1 MLADD
6 APPDDA
12 RGAIPAHSG
21 PDGLTVAEKVLR
33 ETQYLYSLILLV
45 AFISLAAW
53 YSVFNAK
60 KEEDLVQPTVK
71 GPGGKP
77 LPITKR
83 KKRSD
88 GERKIG
94 PRFGPTAKNVFRCLA
109 AVVFVSYVVTGI
121 TMFVHAFW
129 HENPYKWSKEGL
141 PWAGE
146 WTVVCL
152 APPHTSPYFPGF
164 SSSSHLHGLGS
175 TSSLSCFRENRSN
188 DLAFGAPPSPESTNL
203 VPY

>member
-6 APPDDA
+6 APPDDL
-12 RGAIPAHSG
+12 RGAFPADAG
-21 PDGLTVAEKVLR
+21 PKTLPLADKLLR
-33 ETQYLYSLILLV
+33 ETQYLYSVILLV

-60 KEEDLVQPTVK
+60 KEEDLVQPSVK

-83 KKRSD
+83 KKRND

-94 PRFGPTAKNVFRCLA
+94 PRFGRVAKNVFRYLA
-109 AVVFVSYVVTGI
+109 AVVFLSYVATGVA
-121 TMFVHAFW
+121 MFIHAFW
-129 HENPYKWSKEGL
+129 HENPYKWSKDGL

-146 WTVVCL
+146 WTVVCPSPCL
-152 APPHTSPYFPGF
+152 PPPYFP
-164 SSSSHLHGLGS
+164 HLPQFHGLGS
-175 TSSLSCFRENRSN
+175 SYDLILLFERIGPMASLSS
-188 DLAFGAPPSPESTNL
+188 PSFPRFH
-203 VPY
+203 

>member
-6 APPDDA
+6 APPDDP
-12 RGAIPAHSG
+12 R
-21 PDGLTVAEKVLR
+21 GLTMAEKVLR

-83 KKRSD
+83 KKRSN

-94 PRFGPTAKNVFRCLA
+94 PRFGSTAKIVFRILA
-109 AVVFVSYVVTGI
+109 AGVFLSYLVTGVAI
-121 TMFVHAFW
+121 FYHAFW

-152 APPHTSPYFPGF
+152 SLHTLCSPG
-164 SSSSHLHGLGS
+164 SSVVFRPSSPWLRVDLEIKLA
-175 TSSLSCFRENRSN
+175 LSRE
-188 DLAFGAPPSPESTNL
+188 L
-203 VPY
+203 VL

>member
-6 APPDDA
+6 APPDDL
-12 RGAIPAHSG
+12 RGAIAADGG
-21 PDGLTVAEKVLR
+21 PKDLTLADVLLR

-60 KEEDLVQPTVK
+60 KEEDVVQPKVK

-83 KKRSD
+83 KKRND

-94 PRFGPTAKNVFRCLA
+94 PRFGSTAKNVFRYLA
-109 AVVFVSYVVTGI
+109 AVVFLSYLATG
-121 TMFVHAFW
+121 TSMFVHAFW

-146 WTVVCL
+146 WTVVCSTGAFFFFFWFML
-152 APPHTSPYFPGF
+152 HLPLPLPLPP
-164 SSSSHLHGLGS
+164 
-175 TSSLSCFRENRSN
+175 
-188 DLAFGAPPSPESTNL
+188 
-203 VPY
+203 